1 MKTQDNIYTQQPL
14 AIKAGN
20 YELNVTPDT
29 LRAIADA
36 KEVSAIIYRRLDQL
50 NATFIELGEG
60 GTREFSPE
68 ESLHVL
74 SDLLLIRE
82 RITAIAAID
91 IMHDGQPVKAE
102 E

>member
-1 MKTQDNIYTQQPL
+1 MKTQNNNYTQQPL
-14 AIKAGN
+14 TIKAGS
-20 YELNVTPDT
+20 YEISVTPDT

-68 ESLHVL
+68 ESLHIL

-82 RITAIAAID
+82 RITAIASID
-91 IMHDGQPVKAE
+91 ISQDGKPVQSE
-102 E
+102 